1 MKLTVDAIEQHFQK
15 QRQLFGNLADEE
27 SFYMIFGLIER
38 YRRLDQ
44 ESEKLAALNRHYFFK
59 FYNGDISKMKAD
71 CAYLI
76 D

>member
-1 MKLTVDAIEQHFQK
+1 MKWNVDDIEQHFQK
-15 QRQLFGNLADEE
+15 QQQLFGNLADEE
-27 SFYMIFGLIER
+27 SFNMIFGLIDR
-38 YRRLDQ
+38 YRRLEQ

-59 FYNGDISKMKAD
+59 FYNGDLNKMKAD